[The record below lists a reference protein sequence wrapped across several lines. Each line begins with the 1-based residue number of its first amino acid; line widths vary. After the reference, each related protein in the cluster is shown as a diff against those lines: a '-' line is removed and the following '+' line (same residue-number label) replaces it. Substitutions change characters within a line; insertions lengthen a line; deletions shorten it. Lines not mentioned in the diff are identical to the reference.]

1 MGIVKRMVKAAAVLC
16 LAPLA
21 GVSCGDATPS
31 QGATVPPTPPT
42 PFDSIV
48 RVYHFQSLK
57 KVELVDRGNWC
68 ATLSVGGVIA
78 FIDCYR
84 GTRFPV
90 LVYSDSHR
98 GLLLLAVRSG
108 RTVSF
113 PDGNVRVLATSE
125 FWVAAQMSTDMS
137 LGHLRFTVTSD
148 KGTRYCN
155 VDQHLAMF
163 CGY

>member
-1 MGIVKRMVKAAAVLC
+1 MGIVKRMLKVAAVLC

-21 GVSCGDATPS
+21 GVSCGDGSPS

-42 PFDSIV
+42 PVDSIV

-57 KVELVDRGNWC
+57 KVALVDRGQWC

-84 GTRFPV
+84 GTHFPV
-90 LVYSDSHR
+90 LVYSDSQR

-108 RTVSF
+108 GIVSF

-125 FWVAAQMSTDMS
+125 LWVAAQMSKDMF
-137 LGHLRFTVTSD
+137 LGHLRFTVTSES
-148 KGTRYCN
+148 GILFCN
-155 VDQHLAMF
+155 VDQHLRMF
-163 CGY
+163 CG

>member
-1 MGIVKRMVKAAAVLC
+1 MGIVTRMLKTAAVLC

-31 QGATVPPTPPT
+31 QGAKEPPTPPT
-42 PFDSIV
+42 PVDSIV

-57 KVELVDRGNWC
+57 KVELVDRGQWC

-90 LVYSDSHR
+90 LVYSDSQR

-108 RTVSF
+108 GTVSF
-113 PDGNVRVLATSE
+113 PDGNVRVLASSE
-125 FWVAAQMSTDMS
+125 LWMAAQMSTDML

-148 KGTRYCN
+148 NDTLYCN
-155 VDQHLAMF
+155 VDQHLRMF

>member
-1 MGIVKRMVKAAAVLC
+1 MGIVNRVLKAAAVLC

-21 GVSCGDATPS
+21 GVNCGDASPS
-31 QGATVPPTPPT
+31 QGATVPPTPL
-42 PFDSIV
+42 DSIV
-48 RVYHFQSLK
+48 RVYHFQTLA
-57 KVELVDRGNWC
+57 KVELVDRDQWC

-78 FIDCYR
+78 YIDCYH
-84 GTRFPV
+84 GTHFPV
-90 LVYSDSHR
+90 LVYSDSQR

-108 RTVSF
+108 SAVSF

>member
-1 MGIVKRMVKAAAVLC
+1 MGIVKRMLRAAAVLC

-21 GVSCGDATPS
+21 GVSCGDATQP

-42 PFDSIV
+42 PVDSIV

-57 KVELVDRGNWC
+57 EVGLIDRGNWC

-90 LVYSDSHR
+90 LVYSDSQR

-125 FWVAAQMSTDMS
+125 FWVAAQMSTDML
-137 LGHLRFTVTSD
+137 LGHLRFTVTSNN
-148 KGTRYCN
+148 GLRYCN
-155 VDQHLAMF
+155 VDQHLRMF
-163 CGY
+163 CG

>member
-1 MGIVKRMVKAAAVLC
+1 MGNVGIMKRMLKVLAVLS

-21 GVSCGDATPS
+21 GVSCGDPSTP
-31 QGATVPPTPPT
+31 V
-42 PFDSIV
+42 DSIV
-48 RVYHFQSLK
+48 RVYHFQTLG
-57 KVELVDRGNWC
+57 KVELVDRGQWC

-78 FIDCYR
+78 YIECFHADH
-84 GTRFPV
+84 FPV
-90 LVYSDSHR
+90 LVYSDSPR
-98 GLLLLAVRSG
+98 GLLLLAVRSR

-113 PDGNVRVLATSE
+113 PDGNVRVLASSE

-137 LGHLRFTVTSD
+137 IGHLRFTVTSD

-163 CGY
+163 CQY